1 MTTSAV
7 STSAP
12 SPLPGVPTKSRW
24 RGADFVG
31 WVAGEGVRLPL
42 QEPAPGLED
51 DLERGEAGHAR
62 LVERRRDLTDV
73 EADGPAETRRRLE
86 QAERLSGAEPAGGRH
101 LGAGR
106 ERGVQHVDVER
117 HVEPPALERPG

>member
-7 STSAP
+7 SMSTP
-12 SPLPGVPTKSRW
+12 SPL
-24 RGADFVG
+24 
-31 WVAGEGVRLPL
+31 AGEGVRLPL

-51 DLERGEAGHAR
+51 DLERGEAGHSR

-73 EADGPAETRRRLE
+73 EPDRAAEPRRRIE
-86 QAERLSGAEPAGGRH
+86 QAQRITGAEPARGRH

-106 ERGVQHVDVER
+106 ERGVQHVDVEGD
-117 HVEPPALERPG
+117 VEPPALQR